1 MWDLDH
7 ENIVRYLGTA
17 QSDKYLFIILEY
29 VPGGSIQSM
38 LHQFGAFSESLIC
51 RFSNQILSGVDY
63 LHNKGNYRNISL
75 YSNTY
80 YVIRITINPFKSSL
94 I

>member
-38 LHQFGAFSESLIC
+38 LQQFGAFSESLIC
-51 RFSNQILSGVDY
+51 RFSTQILSGVDY
-63 LHNKGNYRNISL
+63 LHNKGKG
-75 YSNTY
+75 
-80 YVIRITINPFKSSL
+80 VII
-94 I
+94 

>member
-63 LHNKGNYRNISL
+63 LHNKGKAVIVGLVGRTHPILVHHTHDVIS
-75 YSNTY
+75 
-80 YVIRITINPFKSSL
+80 SS
-94 I
+94 